1 MRDPSLFISYFPSSS
16 FLYGKAFFKR
26 LINKLKIQSVRI
38 VPPIP
43 TMIIVIPKVQ
53 LSISIHLLISYGE
66 VVPERKDSPS
76 GVICRKEKD
85 QDAGGGLPKGE
96 APRREE

>member
-66 VVPERKDSPS
+66 AVPEKNDSQRKL
-76 GVICRKEKD
+76 ICGRERGE
-85 QDAGGGLPKGE
+85 DAGGGLPKGE